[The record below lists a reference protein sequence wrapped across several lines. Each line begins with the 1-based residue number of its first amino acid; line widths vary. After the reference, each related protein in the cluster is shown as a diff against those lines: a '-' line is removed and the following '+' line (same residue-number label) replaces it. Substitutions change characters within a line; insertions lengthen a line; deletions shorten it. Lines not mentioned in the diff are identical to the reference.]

1 MDIELEDNKQSN
13 TSRKKMSNFLYD
25 DDAAANDDKADDNDW
40 AMTIPRRFL
49 KKNSRAKIS
58 FLGQTVLKLRKCQT
72 LSYQAFFFMHL
83 SSSNTFYRYQIL

>member
-25 DDAAANDDKADDNDW
+25 DDAAANDDDADDNDW

-49 KKNSRAKIS
+49 KKTAE
-58 FLGQTVLKLRKCQT
+58 LK
-72 LSYQAFFFMHL
+72 SA
-83 SSSNTFYRYQIL
+83 S